1 MRVIGYFLTELN
13 QENAGQEID
22 DKKAKLEAF
31 CHSKNHTLIDVYHD
45 MAGKRQPKP
54 NLKKLLAEIGQ
65 AEKGF
70 LVVIPDTT
78 AIGHSLEDAITTIL
92 DLRKLNSSVLC
103 LDGDNSDPLQNALL
117 SFQKEGKGERIRT
130 GMRTKA
136 FAGMGLGKSP
146 IGYIINNDSRLEIY
160 KEEAKIVR
168 WIYHLYTN
176 EQLGVRKIA
185 QSLNEDKIVTRN
197 NAKWSMVSVRDILR
211 NKTYVGTYSR
221 LGSNIVSNHPSII
234 SIDTYK
240 DAQLKLAKGSK
251 AKQRYPREPFLLSG
265 LLDCGDCENKMIG
278 STKHQK
284 YVLRDGKT
292 TVGRYRYYQCSSK
305 ANRNVCKYHTW
316 KTDDLEKLFL
326 AKLSD
331 SVPKNREVSVSIQT
345 SAIQNSDN
353 NIDLYKLVRN
363 ASIGTI
369 SLDDL
374 QLKFNSLKK
383 IPKTNATTAPV
394 FKKTY
399 NLNSQLQ
406 NDNWSNMDF
415 KDKQALLKSIVKK
428 ATLIDSNIEIT
439 LNI

>member
-1 MRVIGYFLTELN
+1 
-13 QENAGQEID
+13 
-22 DKKAKLEAF
+22 
-31 CHSKNHTLIDVYHD
+31 
-45 MAGKRQPKP
+45 
-54 NLKKLLAEIGQ
+54 
-65 AEKGF
+65 
-70 LVVIPDTT
+70 
-78 AIGHSLEDAITTIL
+78 
-92 DLRKLNSSVLC
+92 
-103 LDGDNSDPLQNALL
+103 
-117 SFQKEGKGERIRT
+117 
-130 GMRTKA
+130 
-136 FAGMGLGKSP
+136 
-146 IGYIINNDSRLEIY
+146 LEISQ
-160 KEEAKIVR
+160 EGAKIVR

-240 DAQLKLAKGSK
+240 DAQRKLAKGPK

-292 TVGRYRYYQCSSK
+292 TVGHYRYYQCSSK

-326 AKLSD
+326 AKLSAT
-331 SVPKNREVSVSIQT
+331 VPKNKDISVST
-345 SAIQNSDN
+345 KTDAAQNSDN
-353 NIDLYKLVRN
+353 NTDLYKLVRN

-374 QLKFNSLKK
+374 QLQFNLLKK
-383 IPKTNATTAPV
+383 ISKTSAASASV
-394 FKKTY
+394 LQKTY
-399 NLNSQLQ
+399 NLDAQLQ
-406 NDNWSNMDF
+406 NSNWANMGF
-415 KDKQALLKSIVKK
+415 KDKQDLLRAIVRK
-428 ATLIDSNIEIT
+428 ATLIDSRIEIA